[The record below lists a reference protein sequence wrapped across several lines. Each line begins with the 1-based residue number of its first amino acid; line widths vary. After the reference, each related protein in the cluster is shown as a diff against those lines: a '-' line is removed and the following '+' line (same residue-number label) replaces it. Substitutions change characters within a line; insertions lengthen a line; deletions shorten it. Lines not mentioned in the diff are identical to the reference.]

1 MEVLERI
8 IKGIIGIIVG
18 AFIYAIS
25 YFCFDVFG
33 TYLMYQKLDFS
44 GEWGGKFVLTAI
56 CFILGAIVGAF
67 IGAVQPKIK
76 TTIIVSS
83 IIAVIF
89 LLMVIPP
96 LYNSYLRYL
105 LEENKY
111 WVTFAE
117 IFIWVGLSLIF
128 VFNRSQQ
135 QSRQSAAQISAR

>member
-8 IKGIIGIIVG
+8 IKGIIVG

-25 YFCFDVFG
+25 FFCFTVFG
-33 TYLMYQKLDFS
+33 TYLINRKLDFS
-44 GEWGGKFVLTAI
+44 GEWGGNFVLTAI
-56 CFILGAIVGAF
+56 SFIIGAIVGAI
-67 IGAVQPKIK
+67 IGGVQPKIK

-89 LLMVIPP
+89 LLMVTPP

-111 WVTFAE
+111 WQTFAE
-117 IFIWVGLSLIF
+117 IFIWGK
-128 VFNRSQQ
+128 
-135 QSRQSAAQISAR
+135 